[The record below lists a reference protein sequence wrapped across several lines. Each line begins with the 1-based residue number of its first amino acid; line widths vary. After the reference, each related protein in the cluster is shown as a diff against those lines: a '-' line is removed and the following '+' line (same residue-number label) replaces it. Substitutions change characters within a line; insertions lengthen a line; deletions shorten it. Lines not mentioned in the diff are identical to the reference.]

1 MSGMFGYADEPWLPT
16 LWDVEKLKA
25 DDNPYW
31 NQFGWENLVVPEGCP
46 TVASRM
52 DTLKVRFDERYA
64 NRRLNRET
72 MEQWQ
77 LNLQSRFDEM
87 APRYERAYMIYANKE
102 QQMLDDVEEG
112 SITTTNAT
120 STGKNID
127 TPDSIVNA
135 GDDYADALTKNTAE
149 GTTQVVITGTGLV
162 RAINATIDEWRE
174 LDTEFIREFEGN
186 FLNIL
191 WY

>member
-1 MSGMFGYADEPWLPT
+1 MSGMFGYADEAWLPT
-16 LWDVEKLKA
+16 LWDIEKLKA
-25 DDNPYW
+25 DGDPYW
-31 NQFGWENLVVPEGCP
+31 NRFGWDQLVVPEGCP
-46 TVASRM
+46 TVESKM
-52 DTLKVRFDERYA
+52 PTLKVRFDERYA
-64 NRRLNRET
+64 NRRVNRET

-87 APRYERAYMIYANKE
+87 APRYERAYSIYTNKE

-120 STGKNID
+120 NVGKSID
-127 TPDSIVNA
+127 TPDSIVNS
-135 GDDYADALTKNTAE
+135 DDNYADSMSKNTAE
-149 GTTQVVITGTGLV
+149 GKTQVVITGTGLV
-162 RAINATIDEWRE
+162 RAINTTIDEWRE
-174 LDTEFIREFEGN
+174 LDTEFIREFEDN